1 MQYVMSDIRGDF
13 DAYER
18 MLEKIS
24 FSEQEDVLYLAGNIV
39 GAGGDS
45 LKLILD
51 LVPRANVYPIWGG
64 EDLRAAKYLRLLG
77 EKNEEKNLASLPED
91 ERDRFARWLK
101 EGGNAVLE
109 EFRLLDEE
117 DRSFVIEYFDEFESH
132 IITRAGKRVF
142 VILHGGFRQFEEGK
156 EFSAYDPEELA
167 EGTVDRD
174 KRYFPG
180 AYLVTGARC
189 PENKVLKTAVGN
201 LLIDCGL
208 GRGGRLACLSLD
220 SGKVFYTE

>member
-13 DAYER
+13 DAYEAI
-18 MLEKIS
+18 LQKIS
-24 FSEQEDVLYLAGNIV
+24 FSDRDDVLYLAGNTV

-51 LVPRANVYPIWGG
+51 LVPRANVYPVWGG

-77 EKNEEKNLASLPED
+77 EKNEEKNLASLDDAGREA
-91 ERDRFARWLK
+91 FARWLK
-101 EGGNAVLE
+101 DGGNAILE

-132 IITRAGKRVF
+132 IITKAGKRVF
-142 VILHGGFRQFEEGK
+142 VILHGGFRRFEEGK
-156 EFSAYDPEELA
+156 ELSAYDPEELA
-167 EGTVDRD
+167 EGTVDME
-174 KRYFPG
+174 KRYFHG
-180 AYLVTGARC
+180 AYLITGAFC
-189 PENKVLKTAVGN
+189 SDGKVAKSPAGN
-201 LLIDCGL
+201 LAIDCGL

-220 SGKVFYTE
+220 SGKVYYAE